1 MARENRN
8 NGWGPIMMPNYKVDD
23 MKNNSGFNLTLT
35 DYSNFQDGVELS
47 IIQRLKGIFLYVG
60 DI

>member
-1 MARENRN
+1 MARENGN

-23 MKNNSGFNLTLT
+23 MQNNSELNLTLT
-35 DYSNFQDGVELS
+35 DYSSFQDGVELS
-47 IIQRLKGIFLYVG
+47 TVQRLKGIFLYVG